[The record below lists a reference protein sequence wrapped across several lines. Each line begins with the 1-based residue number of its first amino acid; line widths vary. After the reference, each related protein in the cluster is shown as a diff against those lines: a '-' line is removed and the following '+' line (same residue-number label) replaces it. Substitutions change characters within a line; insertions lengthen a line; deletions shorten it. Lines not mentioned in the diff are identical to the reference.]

1 MHADLLA
8 RSLDRIDRYND
19 GDPNRVDDT
28 PLARLQGE
36 RAHHWVLRLD
46 PDASGALQLAARAHH
61 IGRWELA
68 RSEFDEGRNGYL
80 RWRRE
85 QKTRHAELL
94 GRVLLAEDVPPKIL
108 DRAREIVQKQGLG
121 TDPEVQTFEDA
132 VCLTFIETQFVSTAD
147 KLADD
152 DKMVEVVAK
161 TLRKMSR
168 PGIEA
173 AASIA
178 LDPRSTGIVR
188 RAAATLG

>member
-19 GDPNRVDDT
+19 GDANRVDDR

-46 PDASGALQLAARAHH
+46 PDASAALQLAARAHH

-85 QKTRHAELL
+85 QKSRHAELL
-94 GRVLLAEDVPPKIL
+94 GRVLLAEDVPPQIL
-108 DRAREIVQKQGLG
+108 QRAREIVQKKGLG
-121 TDPEVQTFEDA
+121 VDPEVQTFEDA
-132 VCLTFIETQFVSTAD
+132 VCLTFIETQFVTTAD

-168 PGIEA
+168 SGIEA
-173 AASIA
+173 TASIA
-178 LDPRSTGIVR
+178 LDPRSTEIVR

>member
-19 GDPNRVDDT
+19 GDPNRLDDR

-36 RAHHWVLRLD
+36 RAHRWVLRLD

-85 QKTRHAELL
+85 QKVRHAELL

-108 DRAREIVQKQGLG
+108 DRAREIVQKKGLG

-132 VCLTFIETQFVSTAD
+132 VCLTFIETQFLSTAD

-173 AASIA
+173 TASIA
-178 LDPRSTGIVR
+178 LDPRSTEIVR